1 MLGSMIK
8 HYWALKMNIPAENI
22 YSVSVMPCTAKKF
35 EIEREQMVSN
45 GSADIDAVLTTRE
58 LAKLI
63 RMYSVDV
70 NRIAPA
76 ECDMPFGERSTAGK
90 LFGASGGVME
100 AAIRT
105 AYWMITGRELVD
117 LVITE
122 LRDKEGFREITLD
135 INGLVV
141 KAAVVSGLGN
151 ARIVLDKI
159 RNNESDLHF
168 LEIMSCPGGCING
181 GGHGARSAAGK
192 WPHFVGDDVA
202 GGLAALRG
210 RKSAGRVQRPPDP
223 RG

>member
-1 MLGSMIK
+1 ML
-8 HYWALKMNIPAENI
+8 
-22 YSVSVMPCTAKKF
+22 F
-35 EIEREQMVSN
+35 
-45 GSADIDAVLTTRE
+45 
-58 LAKLI
+58 
-63 RMYSVDV
+63 
-70 NRIAPA
+70 
-76 ECDMPFGERSTAGK
+76 RS

-181 GGHGARSAAGK
+181 GGQPRALDREGVKKRMQALYNIDEKECTRVSHKNSAVMELYENFLGK
-192 WPHFVGDDVA
+192 PGSHKAHELLHTTYQKRTD
-202 GGLAALRG
+202 LM
-210 RKSAGRVQRPPDP
+210 
-223 RG
+223 